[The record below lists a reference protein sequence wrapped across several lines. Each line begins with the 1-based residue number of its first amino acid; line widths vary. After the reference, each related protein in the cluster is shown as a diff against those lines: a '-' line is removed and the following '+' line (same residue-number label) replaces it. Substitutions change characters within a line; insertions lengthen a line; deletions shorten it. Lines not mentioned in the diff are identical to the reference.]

1 MSYVYRDADT
11 AFADLWGRHIDV
23 VCLQG
28 YPRKVDNDLQ
38 VSSEELSES
47 SKGRAMFR
55 YRSGMGWIQD

>member
-1 MSYVYRDADT
+1 
-11 AFADLWGRHIDV
+11 

-28 YPRKVDNDLQ
+28 YPRKVDNDLE